1 MDLISPYFFWT
12 TALTVRMFLTKFKAV
27 VWCAPAVVGSS
38 SPKLIG
44 CVLNAFVLNSL

>member
-27 VWCAPAVVGSS
+27 VWCALVDQLCLVHPVQ
-38 SPKLIG
+38 
-44 CVLNAFVLNSL
+44 N